1 MSECRMHRI
10 LWMKDAS
17 IGGDGMEKWK
27 RYVIGL
33 VVALF
38 MAVGYMFASKQPET
52 PMVEQFELKAEES
65 VQAEPATGKIV
76 VYVTGAVVSPDVYE
90 MPPGARVG
98 DVLTLAVLTA
108 DAEPEQLNLAQLL
121 VDGSKITVPKKGE
134 LLEVAPET
142 TETETNGVHVNSAT
156 KEELMTVPGIGPAKA
171 EAILNYLKEHGPFKS
186 YEELRNV
193 KGFGEKTLENM
204 KGYLLVP

>member
-1 MSECRMHRI
+1 MIRAHTI
-10 LWMKDAS
+10 DQKVS
-17 IGGDGMEKWK
+17 IGGSEMEKWK

-52 PMVEQFELKAEES
+52 PMVEQIELKAEES
-65 VQAEPATGKIV
+65 VQAEPATGRVV

-134 LLEVAPET
+134 LLEGAPET
-142 TETETNGVHVNSAT
+142 TETETHGVHVNSAT